1 MSPLRVI
8 FSIISSIAGFYITL
22 TSLKSAGNLILPY
35 SVGIGLFCGLIT
47 FFFVYY
53 SEKLFN
59 DLSAKALV
67 GATIGTGASLLF
79 FLTFA
84 YFSEIIGLSIK
95 YPPYTYPI
103 VFLSVLC
110 LGIGVGLKKGSNPE
124 AKNASND
131 EFFLAKILDTSAIID
146 GRISDVSEVGFLEGT
161 IILPQFV
168 IRELQF
174 IADSNDNLKKVRG
187 RRGMETLKKMQDQKN
202 LKVKIVDRDFTNIKE
217 VDLKLVR
224 LAKELNGQ
232 LVTNDFNLTKVA
244 NLQGIKVLN
253 VNQLANS
260 LRPVILPGEHMNI
273 KVIKE
278 GKDEGQGVGYLDDG
292 TMVVIDN
299 GKKHINKVV
308 NLVITSV
315 IQTPTGRMI
324 FSKVADLRDEE
335 NSITGVK

>member
-1 MSPLRVI
+1 
-8 FSIISSIAGFYITL
+8 
-22 TSLKSAGNLILPY
+22 
-35 SVGIGLFCGLIT
+35 
-47 FFFVYY
+47 
-53 SEKLFN
+53 
-59 DLSAKALV
+59 
-67 GATIGTGASLLF
+67 
-79 FLTFA
+79 
-84 YFSEIIGLSIK
+84 
-95 YPPYTYPI
+95 
-103 VFLSVLC
+103 
-110 LGIGVGLKKGSNPE
+110 
-124 AKNASND
+124 
-131 EFFLAKILDTSAIID
+131 
-146 GRISDVSEVGFLEGT
+146 
-161 IILPQFV
+161 
-168 IRELQF
+168 
-174 IADSNDNLKKVRG
+174 
-187 RRGMETLKKMQDQKN
+187 METLKKMQDQKN

-278 GKDEGQGVGYLDDG
+278 GKDEDQGVGYLDDG

-308 NLVITSV
+308 NLIITSV

-324 FSKVADLRDEE
+324 FSKVADLRDQD

>member
-1 MSPLRVI
+1 MFEVYRKEI
-8 FSIISSIAGFYITL
+8 KFAG
-22 TSLKSAGNLILPY
+22 
-35 SVGIGLFCGLIT
+35 
-47 FFFVYY
+47 
-53 SEKLFN
+53 EKLIFETGKVARQA
-59 DLSAKALV
+59 D
-67 GATIGTGASLLF
+67 GAVVVTYGGT
-79 FLTFA
+79 T
-84 YFSEIIGLSIK
+84 
-95 YPPYTYPI
+95 
-103 VFLSVLC
+103 VLC
-110 LGIGVGLKKGSNPE
+110 TATA
-124 AKNASND
+124 AKNNSDA

-161 IILPQFV
+161 IILPQFL

-244 NLQGIKVLN
+244 NLQGVKVLN

-278 GKDEGQGVGYLDDG
+278 GKDEDQGVGYLDDG

-308 NLVITSV
+308 NLIITSV

-324 FSKVADLRDEE
+324 FSKVADLRDQD